1 VNIPRFLDHFLP
13 AALLAL
19 LPIDILVGI
28 IKGLYPTQASVSIW
42 MGIMLGVMLLRGLSN
57 PRRSKVVESG
67 DPELAADAL
76 VNRQLNF
83 GLGATLLG
91 LSLSLVFFGLV
102 MVAILPAR
110 PLPFSN
116 LTLAKWVELGFILLF
131 NLMIGGLEAF
141 AARIY
146 LMGRAKL

>member
-1 VNIPRFLDHFLP
+1 VNLPRFLDHFLP
-13 AALLAL
+13 AALLAM
-19 LPIDILVGI
+19 LPVDILVGI
-28 IKGLYPTQASVSIW
+28 IKGLYPTQASLSIW
-42 MGIMLGVMLLRGLSN
+42 LGSALGVMLLRSLSN
-57 PRRSKVVESG
+57 PRHAKVIESG
-67 DPELAADAL
+67 DPELLADAV

-91 LSLSLVFFGLV
+91 LSLVMVFFGLV
-102 MVAILPAR
+102 MVAILPVR

-116 LTLAKWVELGFILLF
+116 LTLAKGVELGFILLF